1 MKKLTII
8 LLSLIA
14 LSLTF
19 SSCEKDEEDKIEIKD
34 DEKIKE
40 EEEKD
45 TTTSKIGT
53 IRLKIDNGF
62 EGELLSTE
70 TEYIIESGDTIQV
83 SMMRYYISNVYLT
96 KENGDTVKIPNSY
109 YLIDTEGKEIEIKDI
124 PTDTYTGLCFGLG
137 VDKDANHDI
146 ARNDGDLDPSGADGM
161 IWNWNSGYKFI
172 RIEGDYKGD
181 TSSGSFKFHVGT
193 DVNYKT
199 IRFGENMSNMRT
211 STDGDHMNMF
221 RAVISEGKTTEIHL
235 RSNLAEAFKTPNT
248 IDLDT
253 ESQAHGASTKVAD
266 NYAEKFFDIHHIE
279 VQ

>member
-1 MKKLTII
+1 MTILCHEMVIDILLIKMKKLTII
-8 LLSLIA
+8 LLSLIT

-19 SSCEKDEEDKIEIKD
+19 SSCEKDEDIKKD
-34 DEKIKE
+34 DEKIIIE
-40 EEEKD
+40 DDEKTV
-45 TTTSKIGT
+45 TTGT
-53 IRLKIDNGF
+53 VRLKIDNGF
-62 EGELLSTE
+62 EGELFSTDK
-70 TEYIIESGDTIQV
+70 EYIIESGDTIQI

-124 PTDTYTGLCFGLG
+124 PTATYTGLCFGLG

-181 TSSGSFKFHVGT
+181 TSSGGFKFHIGT
-193 DVNYKT
+193 DANYKT
-199 IRFGENMSNMRT
+199 IHFGENMSNMRT
-211 STDGDHMNMF
+211 STDGDPMNMF
-221 RAVISEGKTTEIHL
+221 KAVISEGKTTEIHL

-253 ESQAHGASTKVAD
+253 DKSSTWSK
-266 NYAEKFFDIHHIE
+266 Y
-279 VQ
+279 